1 LEAGTLYNALQL
13 AFCCIISCIRESCIE
28 PASLMVQLLEEL
40 ASCRRSCWRTLPAVW
55 TMLLPLGNGHRRA
68 ELLECWYCTLSSS
81 LRRPRRSAPHTH
93 GSRLCST
100 SSAAHGVAPLP
111 RSASTTWVTA
121 ILHSVCWLAI
131 WTSALACAALTTMG
145 FQLALP
151 LPMRS
156 GTSLRGLPCTDSRF
170 MAWALMRSPGAH
182 LRSECPNLPTCSHE
196 NQPCRG
202 HSLIGMAV

>member
-1 LEAGTLYNALQL
+1 
-13 AFCCIISCIRESCIE
+13 
-28 PASLMVQLLEEL
+28 MVQLLEEL
-40 ASCRRSCWRTLPAVW
+40 P
-55 TMLLPLGNGHRRA
+55 P
-68 ELLECWYCTLSSS
+68 ELLAHIAGS
-81 LRRPRRSAPHTH
+81 LDDAAAAGRWAQACRASRLLLVLRLDQLLEARRSAPPL